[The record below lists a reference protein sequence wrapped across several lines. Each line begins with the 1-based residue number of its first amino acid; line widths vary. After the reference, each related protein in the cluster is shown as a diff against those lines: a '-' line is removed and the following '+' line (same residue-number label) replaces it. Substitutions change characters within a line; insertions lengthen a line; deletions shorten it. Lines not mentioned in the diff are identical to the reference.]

1 MLMSIDAVKT
11 EPRIEDGGSR
21 IENRSSFNQFKQHR
35 LEMSF
40 QHGVLESRLHGCSG
54 GILANWMLA
63 IHASYDDDLYSRVLR
78 ASAS

>member
-1 MLMSIDAVKT
+1 MECWNSGYTDV
-11 EPRIEDGGSR
+11 
-21 IENRSSFNQFKQHR
+21 
-35 LEMSF
+35 
-40 QHGVLESRLHGCSG
+40 SG